1 MRWPKGRETCPQVS
15 SMTTLP
21 QTSTCKG
28 LGRRVLTSLYGHRY
42 FRRMIAK
49 FEEKMELFSNQIDE
63 LQSHL
68 NVGGGASLTPQS
80 NPTYMPN

>member
-1 MRWPKGRETCPQVS
+1 
-15 SMTTLP
+15 
-21 QTSTCKG
+21 
-28 LGRRVLTSLYGHRY
+28 
-42 FRRMIAK
+42 MIAK

-80 NPTYMPN
+80 NPTYMPI